1 MPYIFMSQITTPC
14 FSGTSHSEPKD
25 QVLDSNIGRKCYDN
39 PTYCDMVKTKVP
51 DLSTSTI
58 VFTSVSVYEI
68 NKRVECGFDKLHS
81 QLESA
86 INSEILIQKITY
98 GMKELGLWLCN
109 NMSVLHNPDDQILA
123 YAMLTD
129 SVLITCD
136 KGLEEAAKLVNQDVI
151 NPDHS
156 IIEYV
161 KIRTNFS
168 KLAQDKVNQIKQK
181 IPVLAPTTNESLLE
195 IFKKSAGK
203 RSNFWEAFA

>member
-1 MPYIFMSQITTPC
+1 MPYIFMSQITTRC

-68 NKRVECGFDKLHS
+68 NKRVECGFDELHS

-86 INSEILIQKITY
+86 IDTEILIQKITY
-98 GMKELGLWLCN
+98 GMKELGLWLRN
-109 NMSVLHNPDDQILA
+109 NISVLHIPDDQILA

-136 KGLEEAAKLVNQDVI
+136 KGLEEAAKSVNQDVI
-151 NPDHS
+151 NPDRP
-156 IIEYV
+156 IIEQV
-161 KIRTNFS
+161 KIKTSFS

-181 IPVLAPTTNESLLE
+181 RPVLAPTTQESLLE

-203 RSNFWEAFA
+203 ITWEAFA

>member
-1 MPYIFMSQITTPC
+1 MTKKY
-14 FSGTSHSEPKD
+14 
-25 QVLDSNIGRKCYDN
+25 VLDTCIGKKCYDN
-39 PTYCDMVKTKVP
+39 PAYCDMVKTKVP

-68 NKRVECGFDKLHS
+68 NKRVECGFDELRS

-86 INSEILIQKITY
+86 IDSEILIQKITY
-98 GMKELGLWLCN
+98 DMRKFGILLCDNIPEL
-109 NMSVLHNPDDQILA
+109 HFPDNEILA
-123 YAMLTD
+123 YVMLTN

-151 NPDHS
+151 NPDRT
-156 IIEYV
+156 ITEYT

-181 IPVLAPTTNESLLE
+181 RPVLAPTTQESLLE

-203 RSNFWEAFA
+203 ITWETFA

>member
-1 MPYIFMSQITTPC
+1 MTKKY
-14 FSGTSHSEPKD
+14 
-25 QVLDSNIGRKCYDN
+25 VLDTCIGRKCYDN
-39 PTYCDMVKTKVP
+39 PAYCDMVKTKVP
-51 DLSTSTI
+51 GLSTSTI

-68 NKRVECGFDKLHS
+68 NKRVECGFDELRS

-86 INSEILIQKITY
+86 IDSDIPIHKITY
-98 GMKELGLWLCN
+98 DMRKWGIWLCDN
-109 NMSVLHNPDDQILA
+109 IPGLHFPDNEILA

-136 KGLEEAAKLVNQDVI
+136 KGLEEAAKSVSQDVI
-151 NPDHS
+151 NPDRT
-156 IIEYV
+156 ITEYT

-181 IPVLAPTTNESLLE
+181 IPVLAPTTRESLLE

-203 RSNFWEAFA
+203 ITWEAFA

>member
-1 MPYIFMSQITTPC
+1 MKAKIIPSLLETSQ
-14 FSGTSHSEPKD
+14 SKSKKY
-25 QVLDSNIGRKCYDN
+25 VLDTCIGRKCYDN
-39 PTYCDMVKTKVP
+39 PAYCDMVKTKVP

-58 VFTSVSVYEI
+58 VFTEVSVFEI
-68 NKRVECGFDKLHS
+68 DKRVECGFDELRS

-86 INSEILIQKITY
+86 IDSEILIQKITY
-98 GMKELGLWLCN
+98 DMRKFGILLCDNIPGL
-109 NMSVLHNPDDQILA
+109 HFPDNEILA

-136 KGLEEAAKLVNQDVI
+136 KELEKAAKSVSQDVI
-151 NPDHS
+151 NPDRT
-156 IIEYV
+156 ITEYT

-181 IPVLAPTTNESLLE
+181 RPVLAPTTQESLLE

-203 RSNFWEAFA
+203 ITWETFA

>member
-1 MPYIFMSQITTPC
+1 MSQIATPC
-14 FSGTSHSEPKD
+14 FSGTRQSEPKD
-25 QVLDSNIGRKCYDN
+25 QVWDSNTGRKCYDN
-39 PTYCDMVKTKVP
+39 PAFCDMVKTKVP

-68 NKRVECGFDKLHS
+68 NKRIQCGFDELHS
-81 QLESA
+81 QLEFA

-98 GMKELGLWLCN
+98 GMKEFGIWLCDN
-109 NMSVLHNPDDQILA
+109 IPGLHFPDNEILA
-123 YAMLTD
+123 YAMFTN

-136 KGLEEAAKLVNQDVI
+136 KELEKAAKLVSQDVI
-151 NPDHS
+151 NPDRT
-156 IIEYV
+156 ITEYA

-181 IPVLAPTTNESLLE
+181 IPVLTPTTNESLLE